1 MAPTHTIEAKV
12 AAAITR
18 SPRIAADPCGVPDNA
33 LSTNH
38 ARGHG
43 SASFA
48 MTCRTASTDPTTN
61 AGQYRR
67 TCDANNGRITRTR
80 CAVNFVM
87 SSRCLACVDSQ
98 VDQRRGRCGRALLD
112 VGTSTWSAS
121 VCRLRGRGDL
131 AQPASQ
137 SDVDLI
143 PDKGRQ
149 LVGQRH
155 DDGPLAD
162 VRLGPFR
169 ATPMHRR
176 AFVAP
181 VAAF

>member
-1 MAPTHTIEAKV
+1 MAPTDTIAAKL

-33 LSTNH
+33 WLTNQ
-38 ARGHG
+38 ASGHG
-43 SASFA
+43 SASLV
-48 MTCRTASTDPTTN
+48 MTCTTANTEPTTS

-87 SSRCLACVDSQ
+87 SSQCLACVDSQ

-143 PDKGRQ
+143 
-149 LVGQRH
+149 
-155 DDGPLAD
+155 
-162 VRLGPFR
+162 
-169 ATPMHRR
+169 
-176 AFVAP
+176 
-181 VAAF
+181 

>member
-1 MAPTHTIEAKV
+1 MTPTDTIDTKL

-38 ARGHG
+38 ASGHG
-43 SASFA
+43 SGGFVK
-48 MTCRTASTDPTTN
+48 TCTTASTEPTTS

-87 SSRCLACVDSQ
+87 SSRCLTCADSQ

-112 VGTSTWSAS
+112 VGTSTWSTP

-131 AQPASQ
+131 PQPA
-137 SDVDLI
+137 
-143 PDKGRQ
+143 P
-149 LVGQRH
+149 QR
-155 DDGPLAD
+155 
-162 VRLGPFR
+162 
-169 ATPMHRR
+169 
-176 AFVAP
+176 
-181 VAAF
+181 